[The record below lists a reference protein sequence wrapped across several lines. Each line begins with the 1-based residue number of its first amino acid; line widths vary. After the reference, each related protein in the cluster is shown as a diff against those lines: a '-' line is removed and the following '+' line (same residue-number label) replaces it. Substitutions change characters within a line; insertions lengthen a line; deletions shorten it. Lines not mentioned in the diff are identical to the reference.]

1 MKKSVIVH
9 IIVMVVSVGVAS
21 YLAST
26 LVSEQMTIAK
36 SRKDLS
42 KTPLGGFNKFA
53 SDVQWM
59 LFINY
64 CGSINS
70 VKNENVDEI
79 YSRLNTILRNDP
91 DFEKAYNIGGM
102 MLSVRAPV
110 KSAEILMRGAKNPNL
125 SSNWKLPFLAG
136 YVLSHNVKDAD
147 WRKFAKEENEKHKDV
162 EGYKKLGSR
171 LGEAEKMFR
180 LAVQRGNPPENHVV
194 SSLIRTRAKR
204 LLGRTYNGVKISN
217 DKHAYLCAWF
227 DEWRKS
233 NSNKEDFSST
243 SIGISDMTERILKA
257 AQEAKASDPGNK
269 NIMKTVDKVISK
281 VLVNQHLCPKCL
293 RAYGAG
299 DKYCASCGSQV
310 TIYGVCEKC
319 GAIMKGKH
327 CSKCGHVNAKK

>member
-1 MKKSVIVH
+1 MKKSQITH
-9 IIVMVVSVGVAS
+9 IIVMVIAIVVGW
-21 YLAST
+21 YLASS
-26 LVSEQMTIAK
+26 LVTEQQTIAK
-36 SRKDLS
+36 SRDELS

-70 VKNENVDEI
+70 VKDENVDTI
-79 YSRLNTILRNDP
+79 YSKLNQILHNDP

-125 SSNWKLPFLAG
+125 TSNWKLPFLAG

-147 WRKFAKEENEKHKDV
+147 WSKFAKGENDKNKDV

-171 LGEAEKMFR
+171 LSEAEKMFR
-180 LAVQRGNPPENHVV
+180 LAVQRGNPPEHHVV

-204 LLGRTYNGVKISN
+204 LQGRKNIVN

-233 NSNKEDFSST
+233 NSSQDDFSAN
-243 SIGISDMTERILKA
+243 SIGISDMSERILKA
-257 AQEAKASDPGNK
+257 AQEAKASAPGNK
-269 NIMKTVDKVISK
+269 DILKTVDKVITK
-281 VLVNQHLCPKCL
+281 VLANQHLCTECL
-293 RAYGAG
+293 TAYGPG
-299 DKYCASCGSQV
+299 DKYCSSCGAQV
-310 TIYGVCEKC
+310 TVYGVCEKC
-319 GAIMKGKH
+319 GAVMKGKH